1 LSLAAAYARRGV
13 MVPLILDDVLVNFDR
28 DRALAAARTLKTFS
42 ELGHQVL
49 MFTCHRH
56 IAETFQEIDVQVRQL
71 PRQGAPGR
79 ATVLGRLVEPKP
91 APVVA
96 QVPVVKSKPLP
107 IVEVAV
113 EPPVEAEPEP
123 LPAPVLQVVTA
134 PVEPP
139 ADIES
144 QLEREVEELRETI
157 GWNWY
162 EEDPVELWSDD
173 AEPEKPQG
181 VEGVW
186 DRNVSWVDPAET
198 R

>member
-1 LSLAAAYARRGV
+1 
-13 MVPLILDDVLVNFDR
+13 
-28 DRALAAARTLKTFS
+28 
-42 ELGHQVL
+42 
-49 MFTCHRH
+49 
-56 IAETFQEIDVQVRQL
+56 
-71 PRQGAPGR
+71 
-79 ATVLGRLVEPKP
+79 VLGRLVEPKP
-91 APVVA
+91 AMVVA
-96 QVPVVKSKPLP
+96 HVPVVKPKPLP
-107 IVEVAV
+107 IVEVSV

-134 PVEPP
+134 PVKPP

-162 EEDPVELWSDD
+162 EEDPVELWSDE